1 MSKVTCKEQAFVR
14 MDTAVQCRKNR
25 YQSVETGEKKGKQEN
40 GNLVTADL
48 QTFFPSVNILMVSVV
63 DCLAGMILASLCLLS
78 L

>member
-1 MSKVTCKEQAFVR
+1 